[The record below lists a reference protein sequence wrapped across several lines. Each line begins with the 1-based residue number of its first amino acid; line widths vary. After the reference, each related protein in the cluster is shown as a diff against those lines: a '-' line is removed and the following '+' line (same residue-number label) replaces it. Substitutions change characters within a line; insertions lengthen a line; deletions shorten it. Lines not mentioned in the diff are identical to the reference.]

1 MAKNRTKRVVLT
13 IGTSLLSEG
22 VALVCGLILP
32 KMILT
37 TFGSDYNGITQSISQ
52 FISYISLM
60 KAGIGGATAVALY
73 KPLAEN
79 DTKEISEV
87 LYSTE
92 KFMRKI
98 SMVFLLFVIGL
109 SIVYPI
115 FIVQEYDW
123 FFTASLI
130 FIISI
135 STFGQYYFGFTYQ
148 TLLSADQK
156 DYITT
161 SLEILTTILNTIVA
175 VILMNHNM
183 SLHMVKLGSSLVN
196 LITPLFLYFYC
207 HKKYHLMKVKPTE
220 DKIPQKWDAAAHE
233 VASFINNNTDVVI
246 LTLFS
251 TLSEIS
257 VYTVYHY
264 VIANLKKIVTR
275 FTVGFGAAV
284 GDMYARGEIE
294 AMHKNLGIFELLIYS
309 FTSILYSV
317 ALVMMI
323 PFVYV
328 YTSGVTDADYIRSV
342 FSLLLILGGVF
353 NCFRVPYRAIT
364 IAAGHYRQTRNG
376 AIMEAVINIVVSVV
390 GVVLFGIEGVALGT
404 LCAMAF
410 RTMQYVIY
418 LSNNIMYRKISYFVK
433 HAVIC
438 FGIIAAVHIISRL
451 YMPVIFNGWKMWISY
466 AVINTLIAIFLT
478 LATDYI
484 FYKEDLY
491 NFVTKIIN
499 IFIRR
504 KKKAEEQNAQ
514 TES

>member
-79 DTKEISEV
+79 DTREISEV

-123 FFTASLI
+123 FFTAPLI

-175 VILMNHNM
+175 VILMNRNM

-220 DKIPQKWDAAAHE
+220 DKIPQ
-233 VASFINNNTDVVI
+233 N
-246 LTLFS
+246 
-251 TLSEIS
+251 
-257 VYTVYHY
+257 
-264 VIANLKKIVTR
+264 
-275 FTVGFGAAV
+275 
-284 GDMYARGEIE
+284 
-294 AMHKNLGIFELLIYS
+294 
-309 FTSILYSV
+309 
-317 ALVMMI
+317 
-323 PFVYV
+323 
-328 YTSGVTDADYIRSV
+328 
-342 FSLLLILGGVF
+342 
-353 NCFRVPYRAIT
+353 
-364 IAAGHYRQTRNG
+364 
-376 AIMEAVINIVVSVV
+376 
-390 GVVLFGIEGVALGT
+390 GT
-404 LCAMAF
+404 LQLMKLHH
-410 RTMQYVIY
+410 
-418 LSNNIMYRKISYFVK
+418 LSTTILM
-433 HAVIC
+433 
-438 FGIIAAVHIISRL
+438 L
-451 YMPVIFNGWKMWISY
+451 
-466 AVINTLIAIFLT
+466 
-478 LATDYI
+478 
-484 FYKEDLY
+484 
-491 NFVTKIIN
+491 
-499 IFIRR
+499 
-504 KKKAEEQNAQ
+504 
-514 TES
+514 